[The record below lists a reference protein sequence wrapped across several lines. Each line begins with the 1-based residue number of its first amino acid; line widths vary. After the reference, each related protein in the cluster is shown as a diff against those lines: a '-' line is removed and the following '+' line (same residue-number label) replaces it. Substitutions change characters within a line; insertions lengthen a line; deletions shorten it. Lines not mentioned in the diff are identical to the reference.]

1 MANLKFFNCVEILE
15 SDEDTYFEDENE
27 NEDEDEDEDENA
39 DENKGEY
46 EDSD

>member
-27 NEDEDEDEDENA
+27 DEDEDEDENA